1 MRQYGLIK
9 KVSGHRAKKDYHPR
23 PKRIYKNW
31 WESICA
37 PLPRTTIKSR
47 LRQEILRQL
56 IL

>member
-23 PKRIYKNW
+23 PKRIYENW

-37 PLPRTTIKSR
+37 PLSRTTLKAR
-47 LRQEILRQL
+47 VRQDILDQL
-56 IL
+56 NL